1 MSSRLP
7 IKSHKYT
14 AAKPKKED
22 SMAGLNELKRTV
34 KGLVIPIPAV
44 FDGKGEPDLPM
55 IEKLTDWYLD
65 AGVHGFFILGSQGQ
79 GPACRIDQRKAVAET
94 VVRRV
99 NKRVPA
105 IVQIGAVDPY
115 TSIELGLHAKQIGA
129 DAIGVVGPY
138 YYSDRN
144 EWELI
149 EHYKMV
155 DNAVGLPMLLYN
167 NPEYSGY
174 PITPATMAKLRE
186 AVPNIFAAKLA
197 MGNIDQ
203 AVNYLRVLSREF
215 VLFIPVT
222 QMLPGMLIGVKGS
235 IAAGT
240 PVTVPESGVQLIEAI
255 WAGDYE
261 RAQKIQ
267 VLLLEHGERMA
278 PVRAYGRRITL
289 EGLRLRGLEV
299 KEYPRWPTK
308 PLTPE
313 HQKLYEQNMKRIL
326 DELSA
331 LTGRSA
337 ARERKAV

>member
-1 MSSRLP
+1 
-7 IKSHKYT
+7 
-14 AAKPKKED
+14 
-22 SMAGLNELKRTV
+22 MASVNELRKTV

-65 AGVHGFFILGSQGQ
+65 SGVHGFFILGSQGQ

-99 NKRVPA
+99 NKRVPC
-105 IVQIGAVDPY
+105 IVQIGAVEPY

-129 DAIGVVGPY
+129 DAVGVVGPY

-149 EHYKMV
+149 EHYKVV
-155 DNAVGLPMLLYN
+155 DKAVDMPMLLYN

-174 PITPATMAKLRE
+174 PISPAMMAKLRE
-186 AVPNIFAAKLA
+186 AVPNVFAAKLA

-203 AVNYLRVLSREF
+203 AINYLRVLSREF
-215 VLFIPVT
+215 VIFIPIT
-222 QMLPGMLIGVKGS
+222 QMLPGMLIGVAGS
-235 IAAGT
+235 IAAGS
-240 PVTVPESGVQLIEAI
+240 PVTVPEIGVQLIEAI
-255 WAGDYE
+255 WEKDLD

-267 VLLLEHGERMA
+267 VLLLEHNGRMA
-278 PVRAYGRRITL
+278 PVRSYGRRITL
-289 EGLRLRGLEV
+289 EGLRLRGLAV

-308 PLTPE
+308 PLSAE
-313 HQKLYEQNMKRIL
+313 HQKLYADNMKRLL

-331 LTGRSA
+331 LTPQQKKKVA
-337 ARERKAV
+337 M

>member
-1 MSSRLP
+1 M
-7 IKSHKYT
+7 T
-14 AAKPKKED
+14 
-22 SMAGLNELKRTV
+22 SMAELRKTV

-44 FDGKGEPDLPM
+44 FDGKGEIDFPM
-55 IEKLTDWYLD
+55 MDKLTDWYLD

-99 NKRVPA
+99 NRRVPC
-105 IVQIGAVDPY
+105 IVQIGAVEPY

-129 DAIGVVGPY
+129 DAVGVVGPY

-149 EHYKMV
+149 EHYKVV
-155 DNAVGLPMLLYN
+155 DKAVDMPMLLYN

-174 PITPATMAKLRE
+174 PIPPALMAKLRE

-203 AVNYLRVLSREF
+203 AIQYLRVLSREF
-215 VLFIPVT
+215 IIFIPIT
-222 QMLPGMLIGVKGS
+222 QMLPGMLIGVAGS
-235 IAAGT
+235 IAAGS
-240 PVTVPESGVQLIEAI
+240 PVTVPEIGVQLIEAI
-255 WAGDYE
+255 WAKDFD
-261 RAQKIQ
+261 RAQRIQ
-267 VLLLEHGERMA
+267 VLLLGHNERMA
-278 PVRAYGRRITL
+278 PIRAYGRRITL
-289 EGLRLRGLEV
+289 EGLRLRGLAV

-308 PLTPE
+308 PLSAE
-313 HQKLYEQNMKRIL
+313 HQKLYEENMKRLL

-331 LTGRSA
+331 LSPQQKK
-337 ARERKAV
+337 KAV

>member
-1 MSSRLP
+1 
-7 IKSHKYT
+7 
-14 AAKPKKED
+14 
-22 SMAGLNELKRTV
+22 MAGVNELKKTV

-55 IEKLTDWYLD
+55 MEKLTDWYLD

-79 GPACRIDQRKAVAET
+79 GPACRIDQRKAIAET

-99 NKRVPA
+99 NKRVPC
-105 IVQIGAVDPY
+105 IVQIGAVEPY
-115 TSIELGLHAKQIGA
+115 TSIELGLHTKQLGA
-129 DAIGVVGPY
+129 DGVGVVGPY

-149 EHYKMV
+149 EHYKVV
-155 DNAVGLPMLLYN
+155 DQAVDMPMLLYN

-174 PITPATMAKLRE
+174 PITPAMMAKLRE

-215 VLFIPVT
+215 IIFIPIT
-222 QMLPGMLIGVKGS
+222 QMLPGMLIGVAGS
-235 IAAGT
+235 IAAGS
-240 PVTVPESGVQLIEAI
+240 PVTVPEIGVQLIEAV
-255 WAGDYE
+255 WAKDYD
-261 RAQKIQ
+261 RAQKLQ

-278 PVRAYGRRITL
+278 PIRSYGRRITL
-289 EGLRLRGLEV
+289 EGLRLRGLAV

-308 PLTPE
+308 PLSAE
-313 HQKLYEQNMKRIL
+313 HQKLYEDNMKRVL

-331 LTGRSA
+331 LTPQPK
-337 ARERKAV
+337 ARVAV

>member
-1 MSSRLP
+1 
-7 IKSHKYT
+7 
-14 AAKPKKED
+14 
-22 SMAGLNELKRTV
+22 MAGLDELRKTV

-55 IEKLTDWYLD
+55 TEKLADWYLD
-65 AGVHGFFILGSQGQ
+65 AGVHAFFILGSQGQ
-79 GPACRIDQRKAVAET
+79 GPACTIEQRKAVAQA

-99 NKRVPA
+99 NGRVPC
-105 IVQIGAVDPY
+105 IVQVGAVEPY

-144 EWELI
+144 EWELL
-149 EHYKMV
+149 EHYKVV
-155 DNAVGLPMLLYN
+155 DKAVGMPMLLYN

-174 PITPATMAKLRE
+174 PISPAMMAKIRE
-186 AVPNIFAAKLA
+186 AVPNVFAAKLA
-197 MGNIDQ
+197 MGNVDQ

-215 VLFIPVT
+215 IIFIPIT
-222 QMLPGMLIGVKGS
+222 QMIPGMQVGVRGS

-240 PVTVPESGVQLIEAI
+240 PVTVPETGVQLIEAI
-255 WAGDYE
+255 WAKDFE

-278 PVRAYGRRITL
+278 PIRQYGRRVTL
-289 EGLRLRGLEV
+289 EGLRLRGLAV

-308 PLTPE
+308 PLSAE
-313 HQKLYEQNMKRIL
+313 HLKLYEENMKRLL
-326 DELSA
+326 DELGA
-331 LTGRSA
+331 LTPA
-337 ARERKAV
+337 AAGQRRKAAV

>member
-1 MSSRLP
+1 
-7 IKSHKYT
+7 
-14 AAKPKKED
+14 
-22 SMAGLNELKRTV
+22 MAGGNASQDVRKNV
-34 KGLVIPIPAV
+34 KGLVAPIPAV
-44 FDGKGEPDLPM
+44 FDGKGEPDLSM
-55 IEKLTDWYLD
+55 MEKLTDWYVE

-94 VVRRV
+94 VVRRI
-99 NKRVPA
+99 NKRVPT
-105 IVQIGAVDPY
+105 IVQVGAVEPY

-155 DNAVGLPMLLYN
+155 DKAVGLPMLLYN

-174 PITPATMAKLRE
+174 PIPPAMMAKLRD
-186 AVPNIFAAKLA
+186 AVPNVFAAKLA

-215 VLFIPVT
+215 VIFIPIT

-235 IAAGT
+235 IAAGA
-240 PVTVPESGVQLIEAI
+240 PVTVPEAGVQLIEAI
-255 WAGDYE
+255 WAEDYD
-261 RAQKIQ
+261 RARKIQ

-278 PVRAYGRRITL
+278 ILRQYGRRTTL
-289 EGLRLRGLEV
+289 EGLRLRGLSV

-308 PLTPE
+308 PMTTE
-313 HQKLYEQNMKRIL
+313 HLKLYEENMARVLK
-326 DELSA
+326 ELSELSNRHTVQA
-331 LTGRSA
+331 H
-337 ARERKAV
+337 KVAV